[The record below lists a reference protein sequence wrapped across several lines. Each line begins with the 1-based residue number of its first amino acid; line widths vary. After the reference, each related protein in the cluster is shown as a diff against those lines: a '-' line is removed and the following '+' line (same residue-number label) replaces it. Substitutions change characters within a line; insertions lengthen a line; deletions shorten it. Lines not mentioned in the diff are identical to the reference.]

1 MVGYEPLERQVRLD
15 SHAVLE
21 MPMAKAQPALTPVP
35 PKAVPAK
42 AAPRKEVKRDEII
55 DPFAQ

>member
-1 MVGYEPLERQVRLD
+1 MAGYVPLERQVRLD

-21 MPMAKAQPALTPVP
+21 VPLAKAQVAPAPAP
-35 PKAVPAK
+35 PKAEPVK